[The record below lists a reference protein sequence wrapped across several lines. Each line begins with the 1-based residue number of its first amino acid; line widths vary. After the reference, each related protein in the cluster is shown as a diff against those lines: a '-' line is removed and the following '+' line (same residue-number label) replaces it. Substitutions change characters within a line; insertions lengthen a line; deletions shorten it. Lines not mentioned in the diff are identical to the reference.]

1 MILNNTYNKIEH
13 DEFINLVD
21 VTGAGD
27 TVLAVLVYSYLKDND
42 LLKASKMAN
51 YIGGKSVGVIGNYNI
66 TIDDINDY
74 YKYEMTEINSKIIYD
89 YEIDKIT
96 RISKKHNIVFTNGCF
111 DILHS
116 AHIELLKF
124 AKNQG
129 DVLVVGLNS
138 DESIKRL
145 KGETRPINNIDE
157 RAKILSLFDFI
168 DYIIVFSDDTPLNII
183 TMLTPDIL
191 IKGSDYN
198 KENIIGK
205 EFVKQI
211 ILFDFVENKS
221 STRVINKIKNL

>member
-1 MILNNTYNKIEH
+1 
-13 DEFINLVD
+13 
-21 VTGAGD
+21 
-27 TVLAVLVYSYLKDND
+27 
-42 LLKASKMAN
+42 
-51 YIGGKSVGVIGNYNI
+51 
-66 TIDDINDY
+66 
-74 YKYEMTEINSKIIYD
+74 MTEINSKIIYD

-96 RISKKHNIVFTNGCF
+96 KISKKRNIVFTNGCF

-124 AKNQG
+124 SKNQG

-138 DESIKRL
+138 DDSIKRL

-211 ILFDFVENKS
+211 ILFDFVQNKS

>member
-1 MILNNTYNKIEH
+1 
-13 DEFINLVD
+13 LVD

-27 TVLAVLVYSYLKDND
+27 TVLSVLVYAYLKDKD
-42 LLKASKMAN
+42 LLIASKMAN
-51 YIGGKSVGVIGNYNI
+51 YVGGKSVGVIGNYNI
-66 TIDDINDY
+66 TTEDINDY
-74 YKYEMTEINSKIIYD
+74 YKYEMTENISKIIYD

-96 RISKKHNIVFTNGCF
+96 KISKKHNIVFTNGCF

-129 DVLVVGLNS
+129 DILIVGLNS

-145 KGETRPINNIDE
+145 KGESRPINNIDE

-183 TMLTPDIL
+183 TMINPDVL

-198 KENIIGK
+198 KEKIIGK

-211 ILFDFVENKS
+211 ILFDFVQNKS